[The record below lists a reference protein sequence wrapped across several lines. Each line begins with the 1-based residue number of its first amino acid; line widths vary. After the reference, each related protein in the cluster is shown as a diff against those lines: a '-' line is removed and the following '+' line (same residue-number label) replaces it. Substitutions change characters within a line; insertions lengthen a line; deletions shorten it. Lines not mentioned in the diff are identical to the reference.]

1 MVIEHVLFNGE
12 IEDIELLFKLC
23 SNDSIEK
30 IVKKYEKEHKREKRT
45 NYIRIMYLS

>member
-23 SNDSIEK
+23 SSEK
-30 IVKKYEKEHKREKRT
+30 IEQVVKKYEKECKREKRT
-45 NYIRIMYLS
+45 NYIRMMYLN